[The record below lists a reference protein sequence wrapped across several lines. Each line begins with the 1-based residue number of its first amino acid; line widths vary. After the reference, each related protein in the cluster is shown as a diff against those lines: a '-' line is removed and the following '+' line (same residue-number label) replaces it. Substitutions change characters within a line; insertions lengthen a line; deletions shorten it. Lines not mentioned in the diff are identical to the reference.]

1 MKFCQSLK
9 LFFFQTRRISDKN
22 FHITTPIFYVN
33 SDPHIGH
40 LYSVLLAD
48 AIFRWN
54 LMRCGNSLV
63 QPSSSNFYF
72 STGTDE
78 HGKKIHDAANATGVS
93 PENHCDV
100 YSNRFMNLSKKFGI
114 KYTGFTRTTSPKHI
128 EAVNHFWTLLDGRG
142 HIFKRSYEGWYSL
155 VDECFY
161 NDYEV
166 VGHTTNDGKQIK
178 IAIETKTV
186 VTKISEENYAFD
198 LSQFYEQIRHWA
210 NQPGVISQSH
220 LISYIDDF
228 MSKDSTAQISISR
241 PVSRCSWGIP
251 VPNDN
256 SQTVYVWFD
265 ALVNYL
271 TAVGYPKQIISW
283 PPTIQ
288 VLGIDIFKFHS
299 IYWPAF
305 LLAAGL
311 SLPERLLVHGHWLSG
326 RRKMS
331 KSLGNVF
338 CPLKT
343 SEIISVDGLR
353 YFLLK
358 QKHGDFTLEKAAT
371 LVNAYLVNDLGNLLQ
386 RSINPRLNPLKQYPI
401 RTDINELL
409 THFDDETSKATAKQL
424 IEKLETLPEI
434 ATEHYDNQNIHRVL
448 DLLVELVQLANLF
461 FQQCEPWKIINSQI
475 KLDSVLFIT
484 YETVRLT
491 AIYLQP
497 ATPDFADKLLSILGI
512 PHAERTIE
520 AARFLNPRTDSGT
533 VGMEKNEAV
542 FPRIALNK

>member
-1 MKFCQSLK
+1 MKFCHSLN
-9 LFFFQTRRISDKN
+9 LFFIQKRRINHNS

-33 SDPHIGH
+33 SVPHIGH
-40 LYSVLLAD
+40 IYSALLAD
-48 AIFRWN
+48 ALFRWN
-54 LMRCGNSLV
+54 LMRCGNSPN
-63 QPSSSNFYF
+63 QPSPPNFHF

-78 HGKKIHDAANATGVS
+78 HGKKIQDAANAKGL
-93 PENHCDV
+93 PPRDHCDV
-100 YSNRFMNLSKKFGI
+100 VSSMFMNVFKKFGI
-114 KYTGFTRTTSPKHI
+114 KYTRFTRTTSPEHI
-128 EAVNHFWTLLDGRG
+128 EAVNHFWNLLGKRG
-142 HIFKRSYEGWYSL
+142 HIFKRSYEGWYSS

-161 NDYEV
+161 DDYEV
-166 VGHTTNDGKQIK
+166 IDHTTTNGEQ
-178 IAIETKTV
+178 TKTKSL

-198 LSQFYEQIRHWA
+198 LSRFYEQIRNWA
-210 NQPGVISQSH
+210 NQPGVIYQSH

-228 MSKDSTAQISISR
+228 MSKDSAAQISISR
-241 PVSRCSWGIP
+241 PISRCSWGIP

-256 SQTVYVWFD
+256 SQTIYVWFD

-271 TAVGYPKQIISW
+271 TAVGYPKQIASW

-288 VLGIDIFKFHS
+288 ILGIDIFKFHA

-305 LLAAGL
+305 LLAAD
-311 SLPERLLVHGHWLSG
+311 LPLPKKLLVHGHWLSG

-343 SEIISVDGLR
+343 AEITSVDGLR

-358 QKHGDFTLEKAAT
+358 QIPYEHGDFTLEKAVT
-371 LVNAYLVNDLGNLLQ
+371 LINAYLVNDLGNLLQ
-386 RSINPRLNPLKQYPI
+386 RSLNPRLNPSKHYPI
-401 RTDINELL
+401 RTDTNELL
-409 THFDDETSKATAKQL
+409 AHFDDEMSKATAKQL

-448 DLLVELVQLANLF
+448 DLLVELVQLANLL
-461 FQQCEPWKIINSQI
+461 FQQYEPWKIVNAQ
-475 KLDSVLFIT
+475 KKVDSNLFIT

-497 ATPDFADKLLSILGI
+497 VTPDFADRLLSILGI
-512 PHAERTIE
+512 PHTDRGLEFACFMCSRK
-520 AARFLNPRTDSGT
+520 DSGT
-533 VGMEKNEAV
+533 VSLERNEAV
-542 FPRIALNK
+542 FPRIVLNK

>member
-1 MKFCQSLK
+1 
-9 LFFFQTRRISDKN
+9 
-22 FHITTPIFYVN
+22 
-33 SDPHIGH
+33 
-40 LYSVLLAD
+40 
-48 AIFRWN
+48 
-54 LMRCGNSLV
+54 MRCGNSLV

-178 IAIETKTV
+178 VCLKRTFVNFLLKFLIAIETKTV

-210 NQPGVISQSH
+210 NQP
-220 LISYIDDF
+220 
-228 MSKDSTAQISISR
+228 
-241 PVSRCSWGIP
+241 
-251 VPNDN
+251 
-256 SQTVYVWFD
+256 
-265 ALVNYL
+265 
-271 TAVGYPKQIISW
+271 
-283 PPTIQ
+283 
-288 VLGIDIFKFHS
+288 
-299 IYWPAF
+299 
-305 LLAAGL
+305 
-311 SLPERLLVHGHWLSG
+311 
-326 RRKMS
+326 
-331 KSLGNVF
+331 
-338 CPLKT
+338 
-343 SEIISVDGLR
+343 
-353 YFLLK
+353 
-358 QKHGDFTLEKAAT
+358 DFTLEKAAT